1 MQITTNEQTHFLS
14 GRRYDIDAIRV
25 LAFGL
30 LILYHV
36 GMFFVLE
43 WGWHIKSE
51 YQYAWLQPVMGFFNQ
66 WRMALLFLISGMATA
81 ILVHK
86 SGRGFLGGRMRRL
99 GLPLVFGML
108 VIVVPQA
115 YFEAKAN
122 GIETGNYVE
131 FWWAYLTL
139 QPWPDN
145 AFSGSDPG
153 YTWNHLWYLPYIMFY
168 TLVLVALRAVLKA
181 FSVKPV
187 GSIATS
193 NLLYWIAGMVT
204 VLMLCGYFI
213 FPLFPNRTHAL
224 TDDWY
229 THSLF
234 FSFFVFGY
242 LLIRSAAV
250 WPSLKAKRWWLLAL
264 AMVAFVGFKTMN
276 ALVEEDSHFLLS
288 FTQMLFIYLNRVSW
302 ILVILAFGYTWL
314 NKPFGWLRYCNQAVF
329 SWYILHQT
337 VIVILG
343 GMLSAYQ
350 LGGLTESALVLT
362 GTVVLCLAI
371 HHFLVLPLRFLHPVL
386 GVPHPVKPTEVLP
399 ATSRQTC

>member
-1 MQITTNEQTHFLS
+1 MQPNNSTQAHFLS

-36 GMFFVLE
+36 GMYYVLE
-43 WGWHIKSE
+43 WDWHIKSD
-51 YQYAWLQPVMGFFNQ
+51 YQYAWLQSVMGFFNQ
-66 WRMALLFLISGMATA
+66 WRMALLFVISGMATA

-86 SGRGFLGGRMRRL
+86 SGQGFLAGRMRRL

-115 YFEAKAN
+115 YFEAQAN
-122 GIETGNYVE
+122 GVTTGNYTE

-168 TLVLVALRAVLKA
+168 TLVLVTVRALLRRCSDKVSAKI
-181 FSVKPV
+181 PT
-187 GSIATS
+187 G
-193 NLLYWIAGMVT
+193 NLVYWIIAMVV

-213 FPLFPNRTHAL
+213 FPLFPYRSHAL

-242 LLIRSAAV
+242 LLIRSDAI
-250 WPSLKAKRWWLLAL
+250 WQSLKEKRWWLLAL
-264 AMVAFVGFKTMN
+264 AVVAFTGFSTMN
-276 ALVEEDSHFLLS
+276 AIVEPDSHFLMS
-288 FTQMLFIYLNRVSW
+288 FAQMLFIYLNRVSW
-302 ILVILAFGYTWL
+302 ILVILAFGYTLL
-314 NKPFGWLRYCNQAVF
+314 NKPSEWLRYCNQAVF

-343 GMLSAYQ
+343 GILSAYQ
-350 LGGLTESALVLT
+350 LGGLTEFALVLT
-362 GTVVLCLAI
+362 GTLVLCLAI
-371 HHFLVLPLRFLHPVL
+371 HHFLVLPLRFLHPVF
-386 GVPHPVKPTEVLP
+386 GVPSSVKQPPEQLLTP
-399 ATSRQTC
+399 RQAC